1 MRKFLWTFLCI
12 ILLPV
17 IIIAGGIYS
26 AIEFIQ
32 FFWDRD
38 YIIILIFEIL
48 FFPILVLFGGAI
60 LFFELINDP
69 WF

>member
-1 MRKFLWTFLCI
+1 MSKILWIFLCV
-12 ILLPV
+12 ILSPV
-17 IIIAGGIYS
+17 IIIAGGVYFT
-26 AIEFIQ
+26 IELIQ
-32 FFWDRD
+32 FFWSKD

-48 FFPILVLFGGAI
+48 FFPLLVLVGGII

>member
-1 MRKFLWTFLCI
+1 MNKILWTFLCI
-12 ILLPV
+12 ILSPV
-17 IIIAGGIYS
+17 IIIAGGVYFT
-26 AIEFIQ
+26 IELIQ
-32 FFWDRD
+32 FFWSKD

-48 FFPILVLFGGAI
+48 FSPLLVLVGGII